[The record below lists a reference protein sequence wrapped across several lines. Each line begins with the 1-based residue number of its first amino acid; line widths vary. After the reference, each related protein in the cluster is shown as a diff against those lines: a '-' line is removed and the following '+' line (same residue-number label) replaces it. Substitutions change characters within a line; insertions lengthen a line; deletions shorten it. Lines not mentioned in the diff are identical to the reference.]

1 MTDISDEDGGTLL
14 NKLQGLERKV
24 SEAGESRADA
34 GLVEKLEDQDRAIA
48 SLRERRITLA
58 DIATEDGSDLLTKL
72 RVMESKFGGF
82 EVKDSQTEQESFDD
96 RHDNADMPLAGS
108 SDLLVPTWAREEEKF
123 DVAKSELQANMD
135 GLEEKISQVKQ
146 VMGKCATKMQE
157 IHAAGDDSSAK
168 SFEISLHVAQLEYQG
183 LERELRF
190 TREEIVTID
199 SAVASPTK
207 MTPAMRSAQT
217 KSRLGVV
224 HNISEKLKQQGD
236 GCSKLKE
243 NLDTLMET
251 GVCANLSAEGSA
263 FASSIHESL
272 EYSVDDTTLSDGTS
286 IFEGDTTSFESDS
299 AMAGSGSLQAEEEG
313 ILAEIRK
320 TEARIAQYNGWSLEV
335 EILQMNLDELKKD
348 LQRVRSSN
356 SGSTPEVTGSSDSV
370 GDD

>member
-1 MTDISDEDGGTLL
+1 MIEPG
-14 NKLQGLERKV
+14 NV
-24 SEAGESRADA
+24 GE
-34 GLVEKLEDQDRAIA
+34 Q
-48 SLRERRITLA
+48 
-58 DIATEDGSDLLTKL
+58 
-72 RVMESKFGGF
+72 
-82 EVKDSQTEQESFDD
+82 
-96 RHDNADMPLAGS
+96 
-108 SDLLVPTWAREEEKF
+108 
-123 DVAKSELQANMD
+123 
-135 GLEEKISQVKQ
+135 
-146 VMGKCATKMQE
+146 
-157 IHAAGDDSSAK
+157 
-168 SFEISLHVAQLEYQG
+168 
-183 LERELRF
+183 
-190 TREEIVTID
+190 EEIVTID

-356 SGSTPEVTGSSDSV
+356 SGSTPVVTGSSDSV

>member
-24 SEAGESRADA
+24 SEAGESQADA
-34 GLVEKLEDQDRAIA
+34 GLAEKLEDQGRAIA

-58 DIATEDGSDLLTKL
+58 DIATEDGSDLLMKL

-82 EVKDSQTEQESFDD
+82 EASQSEQQESFDD
-96 RHDNADMPLAGS
+96 RHDNVDMPSAGS
-108 SDLLVPTWAREEEKF
+108 SEVLVPTWAREEEKF
-123 DVAKSELQANMD
+123 NEAKSDLQANMD

-157 IHAAGDDSSAK
+157 IHATGDDSSAK

-183 LERELRF
+183 LEKDLRF

-207 MTPAMRSAQT
+207 MTPEMRSTQT
-217 KSRLGVV
+217 KSRLGLV

-236 GCSKLKE
+236 ECSKLKE
-243 NLDTLMET
+243 NLDALMET
-251 GVCANLSAEGSA
+251 GVCENLSAEGSA

-272 EYSVDDTTLSDGTS
+272 EYSLDDTTLSEGTS
-286 IFEGDTTSFESDS
+286 IMEGDTTTSFESDS

-356 SGSTPEVTGSSDSV
+356 SGSTPVVTGSSDSV